1 MSKKLNIST
10 ALRTALA
17 LIVWL
22 LLFCYSSIA
31 SKGLDTLTPARINQ
45 LIALNYYS
53 LMYYDKKITT
63 AESEVNLL
71 RVMAST
77 LNAQNEQLADEVRK
91 ARLEHARVELQN
103 SELREKLERRNKALA
118 IVSGISLVIIAALA
132 LT

>member
-1 MSKKLNIST
+1 
-10 ALRTALA
+10 
-17 LIVWL
+17 VP
-22 LLFCYSSIA
+22 
-31 SKGLDTLTPARINQ
+31 DTLSPTRINQ

-103 SELREKLERRNKALA
+103 NELREKLERRNKALA

>member
-1 MSKKLNIST
+1 
-10 ALRTALA
+10 
-17 LIVWL
+17 
-22 LLFCYSSIA
+22 
-31 SKGLDTLTPARINQ
+31 
-45 LIALNYYS
+45 
-53 LMYYDKKITT
+53 MYYDKKITT

-91 ARLEHARVELQN
+91 ARLEHARVELKN

>member
-1 MSKKLNIST
+1 MP
-10 ALRTALA
+10 
-17 LIVWL
+17 
-22 LLFCYSSIA
+22 
-31 SKGLDTLTPARINQ
+31 DTLSPTRINQ
-45 LIALNYYS
+45 LIALNYYT

-118 IVSGISLVIIAALA
+118 IVSGISLAIIAALA

>member
-1 MSKKLNIST
+1 
-10 ALRTALA
+10 
-17 LIVWL
+17 
-22 LLFCYSSIA
+22 
-31 SKGLDTLTPARINQ
+31 
-45 LIALNYYS
+45 
-53 LMYYDKKITT
+53 MYYDKKITT

>member
-1 MSKKLNIST
+1 
-10 ALRTALA
+10 
-17 LIVWL
+17 
-22 LLFCYSSIA
+22 
-31 SKGLDTLTPARINQ
+31 
-45 LIALNYYS
+45 
-53 LMYYDKKITT
+53 MYYDKKITT

-103 SELREKLERRNKALA
+103 NELREKLERRNKALA